1 MWSRFDK
8 CIFLHSS
15 NFVICG
21 MIVYI
26 VSQKPRP
33 KKLISQNQILSLL
46 SRIADLDTKH
56 SKLKKSRTGNTAKNT
71 FISCANNK
79 KKSKQKH
86 NNRSTTRQKQKINDT
101 FMSVKHHKT
110 HDDWKIINTEKLRR
124 LCKLFIR

>member
-1 MWSRFDK
+1 
-8 CIFLHSS
+8 
-15 NFVICG
+15 

-56 SKLKKSRTGNTAKNT
+56 NKLKKSRTGNTAKNT
-71 FISCANNK
+71 FISCANNT

-86 NNRSTTRQKQKINDT
+86 NNRSTTRQKQRINDM

-110 HDDWKIINTEKLRR
+110 HDD
-124 LCKLFIR
+124 